1 MTILEMI
8 AANHYSVDYNKE
20 NNITDECKDN
30 RD

>member
-8 AANHYSVDYNKE
+8 AANHYSVDCNKV
-20 NNITDECKDN
+20 NNITGECKNN